1 VRFIRKGSEPPALGR
16 WKRENAGLPDAA
28 SFDAIDGLV
37 KEQMRDQMMREQGQ
51 LCAYTMVPIPG
62 PDRCHIEHVQP
73 QSLYP
78 ERATDYTN
86 MLFCVPGASD
96 GSCDFGAV
104 RKGDYDA
111 TDGNFVSPLH
121 AACETRL
128 QFKFSG
134 YVAPVMNE
142 DTAADRTVAVLA
154 LNHPSL
160 IRARSEAILL
170 QGIGPRARRPISAAK
185 ARRLIETI
193 VARDTAGRIQPYC
206 IAIKQAAETFVRQ
219 REARVS
225 RATRESAI
233 T

>member
-1 VRFIRKGSEPPALGR
+1 MRFIRKGPEPSELAR
-16 WKRENAGLPDAA
+16 WKRESAGLPDAA
-28 SFDAIDGLV
+28 SFDAIDGPA
-37 KEQMRDQMMREQGQ
+37 KEQMRDQMMREQGH
-51 LCAYTMVPIPG
+51 LCAYTMAPIRG

-73 QSLYP
+73 QSHYP

-86 MLFCVPGASD
+86 MVLCVPGASD
-96 GSCDFGAV
+96 GPCDFGAA
-104 RKGDYDA
+104 RKGNYDA

-128 QFKFSG
+128 RFKFSG
-134 YVAPVMNE
+134 EVALAMNE
-142 DTAADRTVAVLA
+142 DPAAERTIAVLV

-206 IAIKQAAETFVRQ
+206 IAVKQAAETFVRQ
-219 REARVS
+219 REARVT
-225 RATRESAI
+225 RLTRESAQ
-233 T
+233 